1 MARTVITSEVMPT
14 NTPLALED
22 LTFTA
27 ADTSNGNA
35 FAYTGR
41 DALIVWNSHASTT
54 YTFTPTSVAINGRQ
68 DPKNGVA
75 QNLTAGQF
83 MLVNYRGEGWKQ
95 SDGNVYIDANNAAIK
110 FCPIVLPA

>member
-41 DALIVWNSHASTT
+41 DALIVENSHASTT
-54 YTFTPTSVAINGRQ
+54 YTFTPTSKAINGRH

-75 QNLTAGQF
+75 QNLTAGQRV
-83 MLVNYRGEGWKQ
+83 LVNFRGEGWKQ
-95 SDGNVYIDANNAAIK
+95 DDGYVYIDANNAAIK